1 MLTSIK
7 EISNHPVVILL
18 YKAGSSG
25 EFLSYALTQSINQFT
40 KMTTLWENN
49 NRCIVQDYFGR
60 TLLFGPVTE
69 DILLPRINL
78 FFEMAKSE
86 GVRHM
91 GLSHHNP
98 HQINFIKN
106 YGATWPVIEITVL
119 HPVSNKFRYRSQ
131 GSKISKEYQLI
142 PPNYNPNEKI
152 TTALDMGFNPGN
164 HLQIEWSELFLTDIR
179 TTYFKILKFLDCTG
193 DVDYFVDMV
202 DNYVNKNQNLIQS
215 AYEN

>member
-40 KMTTLWENN
+40 KMKTLWENN
-49 NRCIVQDYFGR
+49 NRCVVQDYFGR
-60 TLLFGPVTE
+60 TLLFGPITE

-78 FFEMAKSE
+78 FFEMAKSK
-86 GVRHM
+86 GARHM

-98 HQINFIKN
+98 HQIDFIKN
-106 YGATWPVIEITVL
+106 YGATWPVIEITAL
-119 HPVSNKFRYRSQ
+119 QPISIKFQ
-131 GSKISKEYQLI
+131 QLAKASKIPKEYQLS
-142 PPNYNPNEKI
+142 PFNKNVKI
-152 TTALDMGFNPGN
+152 TTALDMGFNPGH

>member
-1 MLTSIK
+1 MLNSIT
-7 EISNHPVVILL
+7 EISNCPVVILL

-25 EFLSYALTQSINQFT
+25 EFLSYALTQSIDQFT
-40 KMTTLWENN
+40 KMITVWEN

-60 TLLFGPVTE
+60 TLLFGPITE
-69 DILLPRINL
+69 DILLSRINL
-78 FFEMAKSE
+78 FYETTNSK

-98 HQINFIKN
+98 HQIDFIKN
-106 YGATWPVIEITVL
+106 YGATWPVIEITTL
-119 HPVSNKFRYRSQ
+119 TPTSIKFQYLASTI
-131 GSKISKEYQLI
+131 KIPKEYQLSPI
-142 PPNYNPNEKI
+142 NKNGKI
-152 TTALDMGFNPGN
+152 TTALDFGLNPSQ

-179 TTYFKILKFLDCTG
+179 TTYFKILKFLNCNG

-202 DNYVNKNQNLIQS
+202 NDYVNKNQNLIQS

>member
-7 EISNHPVVILL
+7 EISNYPVVILL
-18 YKAGSSG
+18 YKPGSSG
-25 EFLSYALTQSINQFT
+25 EFLSYALTESINQFT

-60 TLLFGPVTE
+60 TLLFGPITE

-78 FFEMAKSE
+78 FFEMSKSK

-98 HQINFIKN
+98 HQIDFIKN
-106 YGATWPVIEITVL
+106 YGATWPVIEITAL
-119 HPVSNKFRYRSQ
+119 QPISIKFRQ
-131 GSKISKEYQLI
+131 LAGTSKIPKEYQLGPI
-142 PPNYNPNEKI
+142 NKNEKI
-152 TTALDMGFNPGN
+152 TTALDMGFNPGH

-179 TTYFKILKFLDCTG
+179 TTYFKILKFLDIVN
-193 DVDYFVDMV
+193 D
-202 DNYVNKNQNLIQS
+202 YVNKNQNLIQS
-215 AYEN
+215 VYEN